1 MADKVKVTD
10 AIVRTIVK
18 LHADGDAVPVIAAA
32 VTMSRSAV
40 RVVLHAKGKTDAA
53 APIRERARANLRRWL
68 AADAPNGNGSR
79 KKTAARKSPAR
90 KRAGVGARR

>member
-68 AADAPNGNGSR
+68 APDSPNGSR
-79 KKTAARKSPAR
+79 KKTAAKKAGR
-90 KRAGVGARR
+90 KRAAAGAGARS